1 MYNICPLSSAQVHN
15 INVYDQSARLKK
27 YFCVIATCSEHKTK
41 LTVTA
46 RSVELGS
53 ISLATLTINI
63 INTIIISTVGVV
75 MAKATI
81 LDIIDNGNVAQIII
95 VNDPHTWIEAP
106 VISRISF
113 IFEPPFPINEPHW
126 EAKVF

>member
-1 MYNICPLSSAQVHN
+1 MH

-27 YFCVIATCSEHKTK
+27 YLCVIATCSEHKTK

-46 RSVELGS
+46 RSVEFGS
-53 ISLATLTINI
+53 ISLATLTSNI

-81 LDIIDNGNVAQIII
+81 LDIIDNGNVDQIII
-95 VNDPHTWIEAP
+95 VNDHHLDRGP
-106 VISRISF
+106 RD
-113 IFEPPFPINEPHW
+113 FPDLLY
-126 EAKVF
+126 F

>member
-1 MYNICPLSSAQVHN
+1 MLLLLIVN
-15 INVYDQSARLKK
+15 
-27 YFCVIATCSEHKTK
+27 KTK

-75 MAKATI
+75 MAKANI
-81 LDIIDNGNVAQIII
+81 LDIIDNDNVAQIII
-95 VNDPHTWIEAP
+95 VNDHHLDRGP
-106 VISRISF
+106 RD
-113 IFEPPFPINEPHW
+113 FPDLLYL
-126 EAKVF
+126 